1 MYRILPFFLEIADLV
16 PGMAIPWILVI
27 IRAFSALYHSVE
39 FLQAEGG
46 DWRLKGFRLKGF
58 RLKGFRLETAI
69 PSQLSSES
77 PFGSLPPN

>member
-27 IRAFSALYHSVE
+27 IRAFSALYHSVD

-46 DWRLKGFRLKGF
+46 DWRLKGF

-77 PFGSLPPN
+77 PFGRLPPN